1 MSGETHYATV
11 SFYKVALL
19 EIGPLANRIV
29 EAGWEPVDGKGEPW
43 AILVGKTFSEPT
55 PDPEAELREIM
66 GDYWMT
72 GEEIGGYTAPGG
84 EAA

>member
-1 MSGETHYATV
+1 MSGETTTV

-29 EAGWEPVDGKGEPW
+29 EPAGNQVDGKGEPW
-43 AILVGKTFSEPT
+43 AILVGKTFSEHT

-72 GEEIGGYTAPGG
+72 GKEIRGYIAPGG

>member
-1 MSGETHYATV
+1 MSGETTTPGE
-11 SFYKVALL
+11 LL
-19 EIGPLANRIV
+19 QGGPARDRPTGEPNRR
-29 EAGWEPVDGKGEPW
+29 AGWEPVDGKGEPW
-43 AILVGKTFSEPT
+43 AILVGKTFSEHT

-72 GEEIGGYTAPGG
+72 GKEIRGYIAPGG